1 MKPSLCGL
9 SSVFIRKFSLIE
21 LLICIS
27 IIAILAGMFLPML
40 NSVRK
45 KGLGSSC
52 LGRIRQVNM
61 FLSLY
66 ADSHDDYL
74 PPRGFFAEG
83 GVPGSWYDMLK
94 SSGLGNELKNAEA
107 FRCPSLPVRKDHGN
121 VHGDE
126 LQLFGLNIWITGKG
140 SVKECIVSFVKR
152 SGMCRKRNDFSA
164 QRPSDQVLLA
174 DSIYTTYSGAFGTG
188 SSSMVPVQ
196 YLGIGAKRN
205 VSGNGAVHFRHGENS
220 SFGMLDGSAAGMRFQ
235 SAYWRSNVTAGILP
249 GLIFHSQQLK

>member
-1 MKPSLCGL
+1 
-9 SSVFIRKFSLIE
+9 
-21 LLICIS
+21 
-27 IIAILAGMFLPML
+27 
-40 NSVRK
+40 
-45 KGLGSSC
+45 
-52 LGRIRQVNM
+52 
-61 FLSLY
+61 
-66 ADSHDDYL
+66 
-74 PPRGFFAEG
+74 
-83 GVPGSWYDMLK
+83 MLK

-152 SGMCRKRNDFSA
+152 SGMCRKKNDFSA

-196 YLGIGAKRN
+196 YLGIGVKRN

-249 GLIFHSQQLK
+249 GLIFHSQPLK

>member
-27 IIAILAGMFLPML
+27 IIAILAGMLLPML
-40 NSVRK
+40 NSVRE

-152 SGMCRKRNDFSA
+152 SGMCRKKNDFSA
-164 QRPSDQVLLA
+164 
-174 DSIYTTYSGAFGTG
+174 
-188 SSSMVPVQ
+188 
-196 YLGIGAKRN
+196 
-205 VSGNGAVHFRHGENS
+205 
-220 SFGMLDGSAAGMRFQ
+220 
-235 SAYWRSNVTAGILP
+235 
-249 GLIFHSQQLK
+249 